1 MLIPLGNIYN
11 FIIATTRRLNID
23 ETHGLRHAMDVYKY
37 SQNIYNVEKNNTPL
51 IIRDERLIYTSA
63 LLHDMCDHKYI
74 KQEDGLEKIDKF
86 LRENAY
92 YRSEIDTVKEII
104 STMSYSKIKVM
115 GEPNHGENQIAFQI
129 VRESDLLA
137 SYDVDRCVMYDMLKN
152 DIRYE
157 NAFEN
162 AKGIFEK
169 RMFKYLE
176 RKEIRTEEGK
186 NIAKRLVKES
196 KDRIEEI
203 EKTISNNKIKNRN
216 I

>member
-1 MLIPLGNIYN
+1 MLIPLANIYN
-11 FIIATTRRLNID
+11 FIIATSRKLNID

-37 SQNIYNVEKNNTPL
+37 SQNIYNIEKNNTPL
-51 IIRDERLIYTSA
+51 IIRDERVIYTSA

-74 KQEDGLEKIDKF
+74 KEEDGLEKIDNF

-92 YRSEIDTVKEII
+92 YRSEIETVREII
-104 STMSYSKIKVM
+104 STMSYSKIKVK
-115 GEPNHGENQIAFQI
+115 GEPNHGDNQAAFQI
-129 VRESDLLA
+129 VRESDLLT

-157 NAFEN
+157 EAFEN
-162 AKGIFEK
+162 AKRIFEG

-186 NIAKRLVKES
+186 KIAKRLEEGSKE
-196 KDRIEEI
+196 RIKEI
-203 EKTISNNKIKNRN
+203 EKTISNNRIKNRN

>member
-1 MLIPLGNIYN
+1 MLIPLANIYN
-11 FIIATTRRLNID
+11 FIIGTSRRLNID

-37 SQNIYNVEKNNTPL
+37 SQNLYNVEKINTPL
-51 IIRDERLIYTSA
+51 IIQDERLIYTSA

-74 KQEDGLEKIDKF
+74 REEEGLSEIDKF

-92 YRSEIDTVKEII
+92 YRYEIDIVKDII
-104 STMSYSKIKVM
+104 STMSYSKIRVK
-115 GEPNHGENQIAFQI
+115 GEPNHGENQAAFQI
-129 VRESDLLA
+129 VRESDLLT

-157 NAFEN
+157 IAFKN
-162 AKGIFEK
+162 AKGIFEG

-176 RKEIRTEEGK
+176 RKEIRTEAGK
-186 NIAKRLVKES
+186 KIAKRLEEGSKE
-196 KDRIEEI
+196 RIKEI
-203 EKTISNNKIKNRN
+203 EKTISNNRIKNRN

>member
-92 YRSEIDTVKEII
+92 YRSEIETVKEII